1 MNRSFSQNKGKM
13 RKELIVLIVI
23 GIILLA
29 VGLFDITLLVLY
41 AGIVG
46 IIFLTSYKEKMVEIK
61 DDAIILHYKKSKEV
75 FKLEDIRLVEIEPR
89 KATYRTMGSVKNIN
103 IQSTENVI
111 QFNIV
116 NIYNEEM
123 NQALKEL
130 SEKYDFKYFNEH
142 VDMRNEETDI

>member
-1 MNRSFSQNKGKM
+1 MNRSFSQNKDKM

-23 GIILLA
+23 GLILLA

-75 FKLEDIRLVEIEPR
+75 FELEDIRLMEIEPR
-89 KATYRTMGSVKNIN
+89 KATYRTMGSVKNLH
-103 IQSTENVI
+103 IQSTKNVI
-111 QFNIV
+111 QFNVV

-142 VDMRNEETDI
+142 VDMRNEENNI